1 MDRKEIIKAL
11 EKHFGVKAKYMGAPS
26 FAYQIEGS
34 EGILT
39 IDRVGRITTEHGTV
53 VELERLL
60 NGSNEE
66 KITAV
71 NETANE
77 IEITE
82 LEVALPMEGH
92 TGVTLRNLVNMI
104 YSKQVLIKKAFDAET
119 DIVSTDF
126 IADINKAEIQTL
138 EDFQKALH
146 DYGKGSCRE
155 LEFDFTNRN
164 ITFKFAGNLQ
174 EPQKLQAY
182 TYFVSLLSSSAKGLK
197 YALPKATETDNEKFT
212 MRTWLIRLGFKGKE
226 YKKAREVILQNLSGN
241 GAFRRTKEDN
251 EGKGI

>member
-1 MDRKEIIKAL
+1 MDRKEIIKTL
-11 EKHFGVKAKYMGAPS
+11 EEYTGVKSKYMGAPS
-26 FAYQIEGS
+26 FAYQIEGP

-39 IDRVGRITTEHGTV
+39 IDRVGSITKKDGSV

-60 NGSNEE
+60 NGLSDDKGSVTNDAN
-66 KITAV
+66 KT
-71 NETANE
+71 ETLD
-77 IEITE
+77 
-82 LEVALPMEGH
+82 LEVMLPMEGH

-119 DIVSTDF
+119 DIVSTDL

-146 DYGKGSCRE
+146 DYGKGSCRG
-155 LEFDFTNRN
+155 LEFNFINRN

-174 EPQKLQAY
+174 DPQKIQAY
-182 TYFVSLLSSSAKGLK
+182 TYFVSLLNNSAKELK

-241 GAFRRTKEDN
+241 GAFRNTKTAGE
-251 EGKGI
+251 

>member
-11 EKHFGVKAKYMGAPS
+11 EKHFGVKSKYMGAPS
-26 FAYQIEGS
+26 FAYQIEGP
-34 EGILT
+34 EEILT
-39 IDRVGRITTEHGTV
+39 IDRVGIITTAEGMA
-53 VELERLL
+53 VELESLF
-60 NGSNEE
+60 NEPNEE
-66 KITAV
+66 KLTAV
-71 NETANE
+71 NEVANE
-77 IEITE
+77 SEIME
-82 LEVALPMEGH
+82 LEVTLPMEGH

-104 YSKQVLIKKAFDAET
+104 YSKQVLIKKAFDAEE
-119 DIVSTDF
+119 DIVSADF
-126 IADINKAEIQTL
+126 IADINKVEIQTL

-146 DYGKGSCRE
+146 DYGQSSYKG
-155 LEFDFTNRN
+155 LEFDFINRN

-182 TYFVSLLSSSAKGLK
+182 TYFVSLLNNSAKGLK

-251 EGKGI
+251 EGAGI

>member
-1 MDRKEIIKAL
+1 MDRKEIIMAL

-26 FAYQIEGS
+26 FAYKIEGP
-34 EGILT
+34 EAILT
-39 IDRVGRITTEHGTV
+39 IDRVGSITTKDGSV
-53 VELERLL
+53 IELERLL
-60 NGSNEE
+60 NGLSDDKGSVTNDAN
-66 KITAV
+66 KT
-71 NETANE
+71 ETLD
-77 IEITE
+77 
-82 LEVALPMEGH
+82 LEVMLPMEGH

-138 EDFQKALH
+138 KDFQKALH
-146 DYGKGSCRE
+146 DYGKGSCRG

-164 ITFKFAGNLQ
+164 ITFKFASKLQ
-174 EPQKLQAY
+174 EHQKLQAY
-182 TYFVSLLSSSAKGLK
+182 TYFVSLLSNSAKGLK
-197 YALPKATETDNEKFT
+197 YAIPKATATDNEKFT

-241 GAFRRTKEDN
+241 GAFRRTIEDN
-251 EGKGI
+251 EGAGI

>member
-11 EKHFGVKAKYMGAPS
+11 EKHFEVKAKYMGAPS
-26 FAYQIEGS
+26 FAYQIEGP
-34 EGILT
+34 EEILM
-39 IDRVGRITTEHGTV
+39 IDRVGRITTEDGTV

-60 NGSNEE
+60 NGP
-66 KITAV
+66 KMTAV
-71 NETANE
+71 NEAVNE
-77 IEITE
+77 TEILE

-104 YSKQVLIKKAFDAET
+104 YSKQILIKKAFDAET

-126 IADINKAEIQTL
+126 ISNINKTEIQTL

-146 DYGKGSCRE
+146 DHGQGCCRG
-155 LEFDFTNRN
+155 LEFDFNNRN

-174 EPQKLQAY
+174 EPHKLQAY
-182 TYFVSLLSSSAKGLK
+182 TYFVSLLSNSAKELK
-197 YALPKATETDNEKFT
+197 YALPKATDTDNEKFT
-212 MRTWLIRLGFKGKE
+212 MRTWLIRLGLKGKE

-241 GAFRRTKEDN
+241 GAFRNTKTAGEYFS
-251 EGKGI
+251 

>member
-11 EKHFGVKAKYMGAPS
+11 EKHFGVKTKYMGAPS

-39 IDRVGRITTEHGTV
+39 IDRVGSITTKDGTV

-60 NGSNEE
+60 NGPNE
-66 KITAV
+66 KKMAVV
-71 NETANE
+71 NEAANE
-77 IEITE
+77 TEIME

-104 YSKQVLIKKAFDAET
+104 YSKQVLIKKAFDSEE
-119 DIVSTDF
+119 DIVNTDF
-126 IADINKAEIQTL
+126 IIDINKTEIQTL

-146 DYGKGSCRE
+146 DYRGGSCRG

-174 EPQKLQAY
+174 EPQKLQVY
-182 TYFVSLLSSSAKGLK
+182 TCFVSLLSNSAKELK

-241 GAFRRTKEDN
+241 GAFRRTKEGD
-251 EGKGI
+251 EVSGI

>member
-11 EKHFGVKAKYMGAPS
+11 EKHFVVKAKYIGAPS
-26 FAYQIEGS
+26 FAYQIEGP

-39 IDRVGRITTEHGTV
+39 IDKVGGITTEEGTV
-53 VELERLL
+53 VELERIL
-60 NGSNEE
+60 NRLIEE
-66 KITAV
+66 KMLATNNTDADKT
-71 NETANE
+71 ETLD
-77 IEITE
+77 
-82 LEVALPMEGH
+82 LEVTLPMEGH

-104 YSKQVLIKKAFDAET
+104 YSKQVLIKKAFDSEE
-119 DIVSTDF
+119 DIIRPDF
-126 IADINKAEIQTL
+126 IADIDKAEIQTL

-146 DYGKGSCRE
+146 DHGEGCCRG

-182 TYFVSLLSSSAKGLK
+182 TYFVSLLSYSAKKLK

-241 GAFRRTKEDN
+241 GAFRNTKTAE
-251 EGKGI
+251 E

>member
-11 EKHFGVKAKYMGAPS
+11 ENHFGVKANYMGAPR
-26 FAYQIEGS
+26 FAYQIEGP

-39 IDRVGRITTEHGTV
+39 IDIVGRITAEDGTV
-53 VELERLL
+53 IELERLL
-60 NGSNEE
+60 NEPNEE
-66 KITAV
+66 KLTAV
-71 NETANE
+71 NEVANE
-77 IEITE
+77 PEIME
-82 LEVALPMEGH
+82 LEVTLPMEGH

-104 YSKQVLIKKAFDAET
+104 YSKQVLIKKAFDSEE
-119 DIVSTDF
+119 DIVSADF
-126 IADINKAEIQTL
+126 IIDINKTEIQTL

-146 DYGKGSCRE
+146 DYGQGNYKGV
-155 LEFDFTNRN
+155 EFDFTNKN

-174 EPQKLQAY
+174 EPHKLQAY
-182 TYFVSLLSSSAKGLK
+182 TYFVSLLSNSAKGLK

-241 GAFRRTKEDN
+241 GAFRGTKEDN
-251 EGKGI
+251 EGAGI